1 MHVSTQWETKQVL
14 LSAFVKLINVHPQLK
29 PQITELLEKQTRTID
44 AEVPS
49 VLTLLVQKYKC

>member
-1 MHVSTQWETKQVL
+1 VL

-44 AEVPS
+44 AEVQTL
-49 VLTLLVQKYKC
+49 LTLLVQKYKY